1 PDAVTFAKRAQ
12 VGVVMSRFSD
22 PEPASAHG
30 ASLVR
35 GRIHADMVSTSH
47 NAERIEK
54 LVQPRL
60 AQIARAY
67 PHLVQHPRATGYAFA
82 FDLPTP
88 AHHDAFIGQRFWRG
102 AVVFG
107 AGTRTARYR
116 LNDQFHASESDH
128 LYEAIRRSLSWVDA
142 YPGRKAPEW
151 EDVED
156 PGAARPAP
164 AQLPELRYRL
174 VPHGEAMDH
183 LPAILDIEY
192 QVYEP
197 AR

>member
-1 PDAVTFAKRAQ
+1 
-12 VGVVMSRFSD
+12 MSRFAA
-22 PEPASAHG
+22 PEPATAHN

-54 LVQPRL
+54 LVAPRL

-88 AHHDAFIGQRFWRG
+88 ALHDAFIGQRFWRG

-107 AGTRTARYR
+107 AGTPTAPDRPSAS
-116 LNDQFHASESDH
+116 FHT
-128 LYEAIRRSLSWVDA
+128 
-142 YPGRKAPEW
+142 
-151 EDVED
+151 
-156 PGAARPAP
+156 
-164 AQLPELRYRL
+164 
-174 VPHGEAMDH
+174 
-183 LPAILDIEY
+183 PAIEH
-192 QVYEP
+192 
-197 AR
+197 